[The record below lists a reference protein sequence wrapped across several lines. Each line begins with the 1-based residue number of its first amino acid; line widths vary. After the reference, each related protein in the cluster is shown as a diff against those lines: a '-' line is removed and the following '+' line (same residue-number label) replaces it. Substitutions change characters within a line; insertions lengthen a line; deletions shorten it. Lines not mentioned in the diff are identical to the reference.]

1 MARAAVSR
9 LDPFAREFTAM
20 IDDLASPE
28 ARTKRLAD
36 VARDEIA
43 VADAI
48 NRRAVG
54 SDVPRKVFVDG
65 REGAPLMSV
74 KPGGMVFAEWEF
86 VGQAIGFIWG
96 SLMAASPT
104 RSGRY
109 RASHLLI
116 IDGIEHNDPASVPET
131 FEEAVFINS
140 QPYARKIERG
150 LSRQAPDGVFQT
162 VAAVSN
168 RRFGNLAKVKFTYR
182 PLTGQTALDSWAQG
196 TSLFKVG
203 RRTMSNAEREE
214 WLRRQPA
221 IVVTPYGA

>member
-9 LDPFAREFTAM
+9 LDPFAREFSAM

-28 ARTKRLAD
+28 ARAKRLAD

-74 KPGGMVFAEWEF
+74 KPGGMVFAEWSF
-86 VGQAIGFIWG
+86 MGQTLIDIGAM
-96 SLMAASPT
+96 LADASPV

-109 RASHLLI
+109 AQSHLLI
-116 IDGIEHNDPASVPET
+116 IDGVEQASGPPPET
-131 FEEAVFINS
+131 FDEAIFINS
-140 QPYARKIERG
+140 MPYARKIERG

-168 RRFGNLAKVKFTYR
+168 RRFGNLARVKFTYR
-182 PLTGQTALDSWAQG
+182 PLTGRTSLDSWAQG